1 MLLAR
6 RIRGVSKAT
15 QPSDGESRLSNPLD
29 TVSLLEIGLHSYVS
43 VQRHQRFARAFEIQI
58 PSCWKD
64 TMSHRLHGP
73 EKLIDNIVGVAN
85 AWRIH
90 IKSEVLV

>member
-43 VQRHQRFARAFEIQI
+43 VQRHQCFALAFEIQI
-58 PSCWKD
+58 LFCWKD
-64 TMSHRLHGP
+64 TC
-73 EKLIDNIVGVAN
+73 AC
-85 AWRIH
+85 
-90 IKSEVLV
+90 